1 MHPIKKSENS
11 AQKTAERQSKQTVL
25 DQTRQDHRKSGDRL
39 IATKPLSTVLV
50 IYSNVDNS
58 LLSKLDELRVLI
70 HTNKYDII
78 TLTEIKPK
86 HGTLPDPESLQIN
99 GYTLYLGDL
108 ANTNSRGVCCYV
120 NDKFSSEIILTPGQY
135 KDSVWVRLMVDD
147 QSTCLVGC
155 VYRSG
160 SPVIA
165 RTLDSKLHETLQD
178 MADLPGYKRKIIMG
192 DFNLNRIVWNHEPS
206 VPDGL
211 NENAPERL
219 FIDCLQDTYLHQ
231 HVTQPTRFREGQRP
245 TCDDLILTTD
255 EGDISDISYSP
266 GIGKSDHIRL
276 QFYLYTN
283 IRRHYATREYRLFD
297 KADYSKMR
305 EMMLMINWTQELQ
318 VKSPQR
324 SMNILTDGY
333 LLRKSKHLPML
344 DKNLSG

>member
-1 MHPIKKSENS
+1 M
-11 AQKTAERQSKQTVL
+11 
-25 DQTRQDHRKSGDRL
+25 

-50 IYSNVDNS
+50 MYCNVDNS
-58 LLSKLDELRVLI
+58 LLTKLDELRVLI

-120 NDKFSSEIILTPGQY
+120 NDKLSSEIILTPGQY

-165 RTLDSKLHETLQD
+165 RTLDSKLHETLRE

-192 DFNLNRIVWNHEPS
+192 DFNLNRIVWNPEPS

-211 NENAPERL
+211 DENAPESL

-245 TCDDLILTTD
+245 TSDDLILTTD

-276 QFYLYTN
+276 
-283 IRRHYATREYRLFD
+283 
-297 KADYSKMR
+297 
-305 EMMLMINWTQELQ
+305 
-318 VKSPQR
+318 
-324 SMNILTDGY
+324 
-333 LLRKSKHLPML
+333 
-344 DKNLSG
+344 

>member
-1 MHPIKKSENS
+1 MHPIKKPENS
-11 AQKTAERQSKQTVL
+11 TQKTAGRKSKQTVL

-50 IYSNVDNS
+50 MYSNVDNS

-78 TLTEIKPK
+78 TLTEIKPM

-108 ANTNSRGVCCYV
+108 ANTNSRCVCCYV
-120 NDKFSSEIILTPGQY
+120 NDKLSSEIIHTPGQY
-135 KDSVWVRLMVDD
+135 KDSAWVRLMVDD

-165 RTLDSKLHETLQD
+165 RTLDSKLHETLRE

-192 DFNLNRIVWNHEPS
+192 DFNLNRIVWNPEPS

-211 NENAPERL
+211 DENAPERL
-219 FIDCLQDTYLHQ
+219 FY
-231 HVTQPTRFREGQRP
+231 
-245 TCDDLILTTD
+245 
-255 EGDISDISYSP
+255 
-266 GIGKSDHIRL
+266 
-276 QFYLYTN
+276 
-283 IRRHYATREYRLFD
+283 
-297 KADYSKMR
+297 
-305 EMMLMINWTQELQ
+305 
-318 VKSPQR
+318 
-324 SMNILTDGY
+324 
-333 LLRKSKHLPML
+333 
-344 DKNLSG
+344 